1 MLKKDNFSPP
11 EIEEKVLEKWNAQG
25 IFEKSLNKNK
35 GKKEFVFYEGPPGA
49 NGKPGMHHMLSRFYK
64 DIIPRYKTM
73 RGFNVPRQA
82 GWDTHGLPV
91 EIAVEKELEI
101 NNKDQIEKY
110 GIGPFN
116 QKAKELVFRYKDNW
130 EEFTTKIGYWL
141 DTENAYMTCSN
152 EYMESLWWI
161 FNQIDKK
168 GYLKKLQRTVPWCW
182 RCQTPLSSHELGQ
195 PGVYQTTKDASLYF
209 KVKLKDEDAS
219 LLVWTTTP
227 WTLPGNLAVALSE
240 KLEYSKFEVTK
251 QETGAKEVIYS
262 YNPLPE
268 KEGFLVE
275 KIGSVKGGNLI
286 GKSYEPLF
294 ELSREQKTALKD
306 HKLYILRAA
315 DFIETET
322 GTGLVHI
329 APSFGEDDY
338 RLMGI
343 NEGLPVTITDNA
355 RMKEGFPGAGKSIK
369 DADADVVQDLD
380 KRGLLYKFGK
390 EKHEYP
396 HCWRCKNAL
405 VYMVRKSWFIE
416 MSKLSKELVAGNQ
429 GINWYPDHFK
439 NGRFGKWLE
448 DIKDW
453 SVSRNRYWG
462 TPLPIWQTA
471 DKDEERRE
479 TLIVSSLNDLKKH
492 AVHKNTYYLMRHTE
506 ARHNVE
512 QLIAAGEET
521 NKENTSELTEKGKTQ
536 AEKVA
541 ALIKKEKIDYI
552 FASPYKRT
560 KDTAHIVAEKVGVK
574 VIPLDIDRLKEIEA
588 GVLSWNTIENYH
600 AFFGK
605 KKDRFAKK
613 PEGAESW
620 NDVRK
625 RVMSFYK
632 ELEEKYKD
640 KKILIV
646 SHGDPL
652 WILHGAVQGY
662 SDQELLES
670 DYYPSHTKWMKL
682 ESSNLPFNE
691 EGVLD
696 LHRPYIDAIK
706 LKSKSGKEMAR
717 VEDVA
722 DVWFDAGAMP
732 YASKGFPYKQAK
744 TRDVSD
750 RKAASLLKKLPF
762 PADYIAEGI
771 DQTRGWFYTLHAIAI
786 LLGKPFAFK
795 NVICH
800 GLINDKHGKKMSKSL
815 GNTIEPSE
823 VLKKYGADPLRWY
836 LYTLNDIGE
845 NKNFNEDD
853 LAKVARKVNF
863 IIYNSYSFLKTYGS
877 QARELAEKPE
887 NQLDA
892 WILSQLNIL
901 VEKVTEGLDTYK
913 IGQAGR
919 AVEEFIDDMS
929 RWYIRRSRPRFQEA
943 AKGSKESA
951 DLDQASATL
960 HHCLLTLSKL
970 IAPFMP
976 FFADALYQSLEGEEE
991 SVHLADWP
999 VVDKKKIN
1007 TDLSEQMSL
1016 VRNLA
1021 ASALALRAK
1030 EKIKVRQPL
1039 SALIVKD
1046 SKLQSNQ
1053 ELIEILADEV
1063 NVKRVEFN
1071 TGLEAEEGLAL
1082 NTEITKELREEGL
1095 VRELARTIQGL
1106 RQDAKYEMQDRIELY
1121 IASEDYKDLLE
1132 QNAEQICQAVH
1143 AKALKMQK
1151 TEHFDAE
1158 KQTELE
1164 GKPIWIAVKK
1174 L

>member
-25 IFEKSLNKNK
+25 IFEKSLKKNK
-35 GKKEFVFYEGPPGA
+35 GKKEFVFYEGPPTA
-49 NGKPGMHHMLSRFYK
+49 NGKPALHHFLARAFK

-73 RGFNVPRQA
+73 RGFYTPRKA

-91 EIAVEKELEI
+91 ELALEKELGLKNKREI
-101 NNKDQIEKY
+101 EEY
-110 GIGPFN
+110 GIDKFN
-116 QKAKELVFRYKDNW
+116 AKAKELVWSNLKDW
-130 EEFTTKIGYWL
+130 ENFTERIGYWV
-141 DTENAYMTCSN
+141 DFDNAYITYEN
-152 EYMESLWWI
+152 DYIESLFWI
-161 FNQIDKK
+161 FSQINKR
-168 GYLKKLQRTVPWCW
+168 GYLKKLQRTVPWCY
-182 RCQTPLSSHELGQ
+182 RCQTALSSHELGQ
-195 PGVYQTTKDASLYF
+195 PGVYKTTKDASLHF
-209 KVKLKDEDAS
+209 KVKLKDEDAY

-227 WTLPGNLAVALSE
+227 WTLPGNLAVALNE

-251 QETGAKEVIYS
+251 QETGAKETIYS

-268 KEGFLVE
+268 REGFSVE
-275 KIGSVKGGNLI
+275 KKGSVKGASLV

-294 ELSREQKTALKD
+294 ELSREQKSALKD
-306 HKLYILRAA
+306 QKLHIVRAA
-315 DFIETET
+315 DFIDTET
-322 GTGLVHI
+322 GTGFVHI

-338 RLMGI
+338 RLMEI

-355 RMKEGFPGAGKSIK
+355 RMKEGFPGAGKYIK

-396 HCWRCKNAL
+396 HCWRCDSPL

-416 MSKLSKELVAGNQ
+416 MSKLSKKLVKGNEK
-429 GINWYPDHFK
+429 INWEPDYIK
-439 NGRFGKWLE
+439 QGRFGNWLE
-448 DIKDW
+448 GIKDW
-453 SVSRNRYWG
+453 SISRNRYWG
-462 TPLPIWQTA
+462 TPLPIWQT
-471 DKDEERRE
+471 KDGKEV
-479 TLIVSSLNDLKKH
+479 LVLSGKKDFAKH
-492 AVHKNTYYLMRHTE
+492 ATHKNTYYLMRHTQ

-521 NKENTSELTEKGKTQ
+521 NKENTSELTEKGKEQ
-536 AEKVA
+536 AEKIA
-541 ALIKKEKIDYI
+541 TLIKKEKIDYI

-560 KDTAHIVAEKVGVK
+560 KDTAHIVAQKVGAK
-574 VIPLDIDRLKEIEA
+574 VVLDDRLKEIEA
-588 GVLSWNTIENYH
+588 GVLSWDTIENYH
-600 AFFGK
+600 AFFAS
-605 KKDRFAKK
+605 KKDRFNKK

-625 RVMSFYK
+625 RVMNFYQ

-662 SDQELLES
+662 NDKELLES
-670 DYYPSHTKWMKL
+670 DYYPSHTKWEKL
-682 ESSNLPFNE
+682 ESSNLPFNAD
-691 EGVLD
+691 GQLD
-696 LHRPYIDAIK
+696 FHRPYIDAIK
-706 LKSKSGKEMAR
+706 LKSKSGKEMTR

-722 DVWFDAGAMP
+722 DVWFDSGAMP
-732 YASKGFPYKQAK
+732 YASSHFPFEQKNH
-744 TRDVSD
+744 D
-750 RKAASLLKKLPF
+750 LKHIAF
-762 PADYIAEGI
+762 PADYICEAI
-771 DQTRGWFYTLHAIAI
+771 DQTRGWFYTLHAIAN
-786 LLGKPFAFK
+786 LLGKPLAYK
-795 NVICH
+795 NVICL
-800 GLINDKHGKKMSKSL
+800 GLLHDKHGKKMSKSK
-815 GNTIEPSE
+815 GNVIVP
-823 VLKKYGADPLRWY
+823 KDMIDKYGADSVRWY
-836 LYTLNDIGE
+836 FYTLNDPGE
-845 NKNFNEDD
+845 AKNFNEDD
-853 LAKVARKVNF
+853 LAKVVRKVNF

-877 QARELAEKPE
+877 QARELTEKPE

-901 VEKVTEGLDTYK
+901 VGKVTESLDTYK

-929 RWYIRRSRPRFQEA
+929 RWYIRRSRPRFQNA

-951 DLDQASATL
+951 DLDNASATL

-999 VVDKKKIN
+999 VVDKKKID

-1046 SKLQSNQ
+1046 SRLQANQ
-1053 ELIEILADEV
+1053 ELIAILADEV
-1063 NVKRVEFN
+1063 NVKRLEFN
-1071 TGLEAEEGLAL
+1071 TGLEAEEGLTL

-1095 VRELARTIQGL
+1095 VRELARTVQGL
-1106 RQDAKYEMQDRIELY
+1106 RQDAKYEMQDKIELY
-1121 IASEDYKDLLE
+1121 ISSEDYKDVLE
-1132 QNAEQICQAVH
+1132 RNSEQICQAVH

-1164 GKPIWIAVKK
+1164 GKPIWIAVKR